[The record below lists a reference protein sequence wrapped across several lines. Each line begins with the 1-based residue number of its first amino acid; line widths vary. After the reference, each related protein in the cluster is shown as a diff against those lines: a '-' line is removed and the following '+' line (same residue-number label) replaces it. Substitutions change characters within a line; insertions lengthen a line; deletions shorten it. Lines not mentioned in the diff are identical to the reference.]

1 VASVVISGFIA
12 VCILFI
18 GLGLLIKNQ
27 LGAVSRW
34 DIDVS
39 QWLADHR
46 TSGTNDWT
54 RYATGAADTLGI
66 LVVLVIAI
74 VVLILVRHRWAALF
88 LGLALALE
96 LSCFLA
102 INTVVD
108 RPRPNVVRLGT
119 LPSTSSF
126 PSGHTAAIVALYGGL
141 ALIFS
146 GRFRSWII
154 RIVMWL
160 AVFLTTTAIGF
171 GRVYRGMHY
180 PSDAVAGALFGLA
193 VLGVAFVAVRAGQLA
208 RAERN
213 EAPAEEPVRSFQ
225 LEGIK

>member
-1 VASVVISGFIA
+1 MVISGFIA
-12 VCILFI
+12 VCVLFI

-34 DIDVS
+34 DTDVS

-74 VVLILVRHRWAALF
+74 VVLVLIRHRWAAFF

-96 LSCFLA
+96 LMCFLA
-102 INTVVD
+102 IDTVVD

-126 PSGHTAAIVALYGGL
+126 PSGHTAATLTLYGGL
-141 ALIFS
+141 ALILS
-146 GRFRSWII
+146 GRFRSSII
-154 RIVMWL
+154 RILVYL
-160 AVFLTTTAIGF
+160 AAILATAAIGF

-180 PSDAVAGALFGLA
+180 PSDAVAGALLGLA
-193 VLGVAFVAVRAGQLA
+193 VLCVAALAVRAGQLA
-208 RAERN
+208 IAKRSETH
-213 EAPAEEPVRSFQ
+213 PEESGRSFLSQ
-225 LEGIK
+225 VVR